1 MDPHDV
7 LNLPR
12 EGFTVEQL
20 RYNYKVLARQ
30 LHPDKRRISTEQA
43 TQLFQVLTDA
53 YKTLLDELEG
63 RRADRGFHDMR
74 EDHRRYR
81 EREQG
86 ASFSPQQQ
94 QPKDDREEKKDFNV
108 ERFNAVFSENR
119 IEDPVIDGGYGRWME
134 QNDPDDPATRRRAMA
149 VIARAR
155 RDEPEPTAITSRA
168 CVAFSELGA
177 SGAPTD
183 YSRADAPGGR
193 HAIMYSDYRLAH
205 TTEKLAEEAEFE
217 RIAARAKHELKSVDA
232 LQKHRAKISYTMS
245 DADRR
250 AAERRER
257 DAEDAE
263 RRRMDALQSYDRMVE
278 TVHGRTTR
286 LLR

>member
-7 LNLPR
+7 LNLPHD
-12 EGFTVEQL
+12 GYTAEQL

-30 LHPDKRRISTEQA
+30 LHPDKRRMSTEQA
-43 TQLFQVLTDA
+43 TQLFQVLTEA
-53 YKTLLDELEG
+53 YKTLLERLEG
-63 RRADRGFHDMR
+63 RRADRGFHEMR
-74 EDHRRYR
+74 DDHNRYKERVQGGEEDAAERR
-81 EREQG
+81 
-86 ASFSPQQQ
+86 A
-94 QPKDDREEKKDFNV
+94 EEKKDFNV
-108 ERFNAVFSENR
+108 ERFNAVFAENR
-119 IEDPVIDGGYGRWME
+119 LDDPVVDGGYGRWME

-149 VIARAR
+149 VITRSR

-177 SGAPTD
+177 SGAPAD

-205 TTEKLAEEAEFE
+205 TTEKLAEDAEFE
-217 RIAARAKHELKSVDA
+217 KIAKRADRELKSVDA
-232 LQKHRAKISYTMS
+232 LQKHRAKISYTMT

-250 AAERRER
+250 AVERRDRDTESSER
-257 DAEDAE
+257 K
-263 RRRMDALQSYDRMVE
+263 RLDALEAYDRMVE
-278 TVHGRTTR
+278 TVHGRTSR